1 MLGCAR
7 ECQGLPRSAWECLWC
22 GVVSGRPE
30 SAWGYQ
36 RRVTCAIE
44 YYGALECG
52 MLGCAAECQGVQGS
66 TRECKGLPRNARE
79 CTFLGRYAKS
89 QFAK

>member
-1 MLGCAR
+1 MLESAR
-7 ECQGLPRSAWECLWC
+7 DCQGVHGSAEECLWC
-22 GVVSGRPE
+22 GIVSWRPE
-30 SAWGYQ
+30 SAWEYQ

-44 YYGALECG
+44 YYDALECG
-52 MLGCAAECQGVQGS
+52 MLGCVGECQGVQES
-66 TRECKGLPRNARE
+66 TRECKRLPRNARE